1 MSDFDLDVVAVSAK
15 KGTDVAITS
24 KSLCTPGCVTG
35 VLHSCGGTNKG
46 CTSVTCGCH
55 F

>member
-1 MSDFDLDVVAVSAK
+1 MNDFNLDIVAVSAK
-15 KGTDVAITS
+15 EGADVAITS
-24 KSLCTPGCVTG
+24 KSLCTLGCITG
-35 VLHSCGGTNKG
+35 VLNSCGGTNK